1 MKLNK
6 LAFGYAIA
14 IFDGGLIFV
23 AMIYS
28 LLFGKASAIM
38 ARVAAIH
45 FAPYSFWGAI
55 FMLVEH
61 AIAGFIL
68 GWVFA
73 WLYNKFVKELPKE

>member
-6 LAFGYAIA
+6 LALAYAVA
-14 IFDGGLIFV
+14 IFDGALVFITMV
-23 AMIYS
+23 YS
-28 LLFGKASAIM
+28 LLFGKASVAM

-45 FAPYSFWGAI
+45 FAPYSFLGAI
-55 FMLVEH
+55 LMLVEH

-73 WLYNKFVKELPKE
+73 WLYNKFVKE